1 MQVDVVGSAIDFK
14 PCDPAEIS
22 QLVFISKIGPAI
34 IKEIM
39 TAWETHV
46 GLPMKLKN

>member
-1 MQVDVVGSAIDFK
+1 MQVDVVGSKIDFK
-14 PCDPAEIS
+14 ACEPCEMS
-22 QLVFISKIGPAI
+22 QLVFISKIGPAV

-39 TAWETHV
+39 NAWQTHV

>member
-1 MQVDVVGSAIDFK
+1 MQVDVVGSRIDFK
-14 PCDPAEIS
+14 PCGPCDLS
-22 QLVFISKIGPAI
+22 QLVFISKIGPAV

-39 TAWETHV
+39 TAWQTHV